1 MLVDGPSRVEANMRH
16 SMGSLASAG
25 QADRLLPVDNALR
38 TVSRTSELAGGDMR
52 RHISEQHQL
61 LFETIDY
68 LRDQIDAANEMGLEE
83 ASGAL
88 MSSLRLLLLRL
99 DELPKQNT
107 VNNFAERASPSSS
120 DKADSCV

>member
-1 MLVDGPSRVEANMRH
+1 
-16 SMGSLASAG
+16 
-25 QADRLLPVDNALR
+25 
-38 TVSRTSELAGGDMR
+38 MR
-52 RHISEQHQL
+52 RHISQQHQL

-88 MSSLRLLLLRL
+88 MCSLRLLLIRL

-107 VNNFAERASPSSS
+107 VNDFVERASPSTS
-120 DKADSCV
+120 DKANSCV